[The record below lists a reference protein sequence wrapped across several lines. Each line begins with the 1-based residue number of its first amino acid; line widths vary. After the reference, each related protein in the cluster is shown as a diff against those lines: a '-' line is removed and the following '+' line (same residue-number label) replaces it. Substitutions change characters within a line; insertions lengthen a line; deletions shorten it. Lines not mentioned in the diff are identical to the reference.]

1 MVLSKI
7 VNQDMNIQIGQLYI
21 NRTVRYLVPG
31 LGFYGPTLKTKL
43 NLVFKLAFGIHD
55 TLLEGS
61 HLEGQ
66 KNIYILVDKLVRPEL
81 FQNFM
86 DWVKHQEYYVTDY
99 VYDSIMENHSRKHMI
114 VLAYPPSMGDAYDK
128 FLLGKYSKMYTRQ
141 EITSYFA
148 EESKIEIRQVL
159 MKTVHAKHRF
169 ISSVKKAFDTLLEE
183 QDFLTGSWEYDFP
196 PNTEEEFFN
205 TWKPLGS

>member
-7 VNQDMNIQIGQLYI
+7 VKQGMEIGIGKLYI

-43 NLVFKLAFGIHD
+43 NLVYKLAFGIHD

-61 HLEGQ
+61 YLEGQ
-66 KNIYILVDKLVRPEL
+66 KNIYILIDKFVRPEL

-86 DWVKHQEYYVTDY
+86 NWVKHQEYYVTDY
-99 VYDSIMENHSRKHMI
+99 VYDSIMEAHSRKHMI
-114 VLAYPPSMGDAYDK
+114 VLAYPPSMEDCYDK

-148 EESKIEIRQVL
+148 EEAKLEARQVL
-159 MKTVHAKHRF
+159 MRTIHAKHRF
-169 ISSVKKAFDTLLEE
+169 ISLVKTTFDTQLEE
-183 QDFLTGSWEYDFP
+183 QDFLTDSWEYDLP

>member
-7 VNQDMNIQIGQLYI
+7 VDKGMEIEIGKLYI
-21 NRTVRYLVPG
+21 NRTVKYLVPG
-31 LGFYGPTLKTKL
+31 LSFYGPTLKTKL

-66 KNIYILVDKLVRPEL
+66 KNIFILVDKLVRPDL

-99 VYDSIMENHSRKHMI
+99 TYDAIMESHSRKHMI
-114 VLAYPPSMGDAYDK
+114 VLAYPPSMEDSYDK
-128 FLLGKYSKMYTRQ
+128 FLLGKYSKMYTKR
-141 EITSYFA
+141 EILTYFS
-148 EESKIEIRQVL
+148 EENKIEARQVL
-159 MKTVHAKHRF
+159 SKTMLARQKF
-169 ISSVKKAFDTLLEE
+169 ISLVKLTFGTQLEE
-183 QDFLTGSWEYDFP
+183 QDFLIGSWEYDLP
-196 PNTEEEFFN
+196 PNQEEEFFN
-205 TWKPLGS
+205 TFKI

>member
-1 MVLSKI
+1 MVLSRI
-7 VNQDMNIQIGQLYI
+7 VNTEMDIVIGKLYI

-99 VYDSIMENHSRKHMI
+99 VYDSILENHSRKHMI
-114 VLAYPPSMGDAYDK
+114 VLAYPPSMEDAYDK
-128 FLLGKYSKMYTRQ
+128 FLLGNYSKMYTRQ

-148 EESKIEIRQVL
+148 EESKLETRQVL

-169 ISSVKKAFDTLLEE
+169 IYSVKETFDTQLEE

-196 PNTEEEFFN
+196 PNTKEEFFN
-205 TWKPLGS
+205 PWKLLGS

>member
-1 MVLSKI
+1 MVLSRI
-7 VNQDMNIQIGQLYI
+7 VNTEMDIVIGKLYI

-114 VLAYPPSMGDAYDK
+114 VLAYPPSMEDTYDK
-128 FLLGKYSKMYTRQ
+128 FLLGKYSKMYTRK

-148 EESKIEIRQVL
+148 EESKLETRQVL

-169 ISSVKKAFDTLLEE
+169 ISSVKEAFDTLLEE
-183 QDFLTGSWEYDFP
+183 QDFLTGFWEYDFP

>member
-7 VNQDMNIQIGQLYI
+7 VDKGMEIEIGKLYS

-55 TLLEGS
+55 SLLTGS

-66 KNIYILVDKLVRPEL
+66 KNIFILVDKLVRPEL

-86 DWVKHQEYYVTDY
+86 DWVKHQEYFVTEY
-99 VYDSIMENHSRKHMI
+99 AYDSMLETHSRKHMI
-114 VLAYPPSMGDAYDK
+114 VLAYPLSMGDTYEK
-128 FLLGKYSKMYTRQ
+128 FLLGKYSKMYTKQ

-148 EESKIEIRQVL
+148 EESKVETRQVL
-159 MKTVHAKHRF
+159 VKTVHAKHRF
-169 ISSVKKAFDTLLEE
+169 ISLVKKTFDTQLEE
-183 QDFLTGSWEYDFP
+183 QDFLVGSWEFDLP
-196 PNTEEEFFN
+196 PNEEEEYFN
-205 TWKPLGS
+205 T

>member
-1 MVLSKI
+1 MEI
-7 VNQDMNIQIGQLYI
+7 VIGRLYI
-21 NRTVRYLVPG
+21 NRTVKYLVPG
-31 LGFYGPTLKTKL
+31 LSFYGPTLKTKL

-61 HLEGQ
+61 YLEGQ

-86 DWVKHQEYYVTDY
+86 NWIKNQEYYVTDY
-99 VYDSIMENHSRKHMI
+99 VYDSILENHSRKHMI
-114 VLAYPPSMGDAYDK
+114 VLAYPPSMGDCYDK

-148 EESKIEIRQVL
+148 EEAKLETRQVL

-169 ISSVKKAFDTLLEE
+169 VSLVKTTFGTQLEE
-183 QDFLTGSWEYDFP
+183 QDFLTGSWEYDLP